1 MSPFP
6 AFVVWRLSLTRGAT
20 ATTKRSAASLL
31 EELSVYIT
39 WDFAEKPALA
49 GLQMEEHRIC
59 GWGRAR
65 KVPRVCGHKAIGIIG
80 RASKVRASAVT
91 DGDAFGKF
99 EGIID
104 SD

>member
-1 MSPFP
+1 MSQFP

-49 GLQMEEHRIC
+49 GLQTEGSRLRFPE
-59 GWGRAR
+59 
-65 KVPRVCGHKAIGIIG
+65 
-80 RASKVRASAVT
+80 ASQTPQGATSSALQVSLIERR
-91 DGDAFGKF
+91 FF
-99 EGIID
+99 QQNLCLEGPLL
-104 SD
+104 